1 MTHARISL
9 VLTLLLA
16 FLMSGCS
23 KSAPEQTQAATKP
36 QAPLAI
42 RVATAETRQV
52 DRTLAVT
59 GSLQP
64 DETVSVSAEV
74 AGRVSEVR
82 VDFGQSVRQGETVAE
97 LDKREFVW
105 QCDRSRAALTQ
116 ALARMG
122 LDANQEQVTPDSTPA
137 VRLAK
142 AQMEDMRF
150 KYENAARLIKTGDVS
165 QERYIEMEKAYRARE
180 AAYQAARDDLRT
192 QIAGVQALGAELK
205 LAQKR
210 LSDAT
215 VRAPFDGAVTA
226 RLVSPGQYLREN
238 TPIVTLVKA
247 YPLRLRADIPE
258 SAAGEIRLG
267 GQLEFSTD
275 AAPGARF
282 HAVVRE
288 MNPALDARSRSL
300 TVEARIRE
308 QDPRLR
314 PGMFVRI
321 DVALARDA
329 TAVVVPSEALYQI
342 AGLTKVF
349 VIRDGRVTA
358 NLIAPGREIGGWV
371 EVPADRVRPGDSV
384 AIGNLGILVDGARV
398 GVLEARR

>member
-1 MTHARISL
+1 MAKLGLGLIP
-9 VLTLLLA
+9 LLA

-23 KSAPEQTQAATKP
+23 KSAPGQAEASAKA
-36 QAPLAI
+36 QAAPLAV
-42 RVATAETRQV
+42 RVATAETRQLG
-52 DRTLAVT
+52 RTLAVT

-74 AGRVSEVR
+74 AGRVSEIH
-82 VDFGQSVRQGETVAE
+82 VDFGQSVRQGEIIAE
-97 LDKREFVW
+97 LDKREFVL
-105 QCDRSRAALTQ
+105 QCDRSRAALSQ
-116 ALARMG
+116 ALARIG
-122 LDANQEQVTPDSTPA
+122 LDASQEDVSPDSTPS

-165 QERYIEMEKAYRARE
+165 QERYVEMEKALRARE
-180 AAYQAARDDLRT
+180 AAYEAARDDLRT
-192 QIAGVQALGAELK
+192 QIAGVQALRAELK

-215 VRAPFDGAVTA
+215 VRAPFDGSVTA

-238 TPIVTLVKA
+238 TPILTLVKA

-258 SAAGEIRLG
+258 SAAGEIRVG
-267 GQLEFSTD
+267 GLLEFSTD

-288 MNPALDARSRSL
+288 MNPALEARSRSL

-308 QDPRLR
+308 RDPRLR

-321 DVALARDA
+321 DLALARDA
-329 TAVVVPSEALYQI
+329 TAVVVPSDALYQI

-349 VIRDGRVTA
+349 VIRDRRVIA
-358 NLIAPGREIGGWV
+358 NQIAPGREISGWV

-384 AIGNLGILVDGARV
+384 AIGNLGILVDGAQV
-398 GVLEARR
+398 VVVEAGR

>member
-1 MTHARISL
+1 MAKLGL
-9 VLTLLLA
+9 VLIPLLA

-23 KSAPEQTQAATKP
+23 KSAPGQAEASAKA
-36 QAPLAI
+36 QAAPLAV
-42 RVATAETRQV
+42 RVATAESRQLG
-52 DRTLAVT
+52 RSISVT
-59 GSLQP
+59 GSLVP
-64 DETVSVSAEV
+64 DETVSVSSEV
-74 AGRVSEVR
+74 AGRVSEIR
-82 VDFGQSVRQGETVAE
+82 VDFGQSVRQGEIIAE
-97 LDKREFVW
+97 LDKQEFTL
-105 QCDRSRAALTQ
+105 QNDRSRAALAQ
-116 ALARMG
+116 ALARIG
-122 LDANQEQVTPDSTPA
+122 LDASQEGVTPDSTPS

-165 QERYIEMEKAYRARE
+165 QERYIEMEKAFRARE
-180 AAYQAARDDLRT
+180 AAYEAARDDLRT
-192 QIAGVQALGAELK
+192 QIAGVQALRAELK

-226 RLVSPGQYLREN
+226 RPVSPGQYLREN
-238 TPIVTLVKA
+238 TPILTLVKA

-258 SAAGEIRLG
+258 SAAGEIRG
-267 GQLEFSTD
+267 GGLLEFSTD

-288 MNPALDARSRSL
+288 MNPALEARSRSL

-308 QDPRLR
+308 RDPRLR

-321 DVALARDA
+321 DLALARDA

-349 VIRDGRVTA
+349 VIRDGRVVA
-358 NLIAPGREIGGWV
+358 SQMAPGREIGGWV
-371 EVPADRVRPGDSV
+371 EVRADRVRPGDSV
-384 AIGNLGILVDGARV
+384 AISNLGSLVDGAQV
-398 GVLEARR
+398 VARAGR